1 MRHLW
6 RKAALLAALAVSAM
20 QGAHAQGVTT
30 GSIVGKV
37 TGPNGPIIGAR
48 VTAVHV
54 PSGTRYEVLT
64 RAEGRFTMPAVR
76 VGGPYTVSGQ
86 ALGFEKNTQSGL
98 EVTLGT
104 STDVTLELKNA
115 VVQLSGV
122 QVTATGGALS
132 SRTTGATTTITSQQL
147 TAFPTIGRTLND
159 FVRLTPQSGRSG
171 SFAGMDNRLNNIT
184 LDGSYYNNSFGLG
197 SSPGV
202 RTGVSPIPIDAI
214 EQLQVNVAPFDVRQ
228 GNFVG
233 AGVNAVTK
241 SGTNEFKGAFY
252 YTWRHQGL
260 VGDSSAGL
268 FVSRGTFKFSQ
279 PGGYVSGPLIK
290 NKLFFF
296 ADYESDELTQPGNT
310 WFTNSGSQ
318 ALVGNQTRVLD
329 SDMQTLRTFL
339 KDKFNYETGPY
350 QGWSLAVP
358 SSRVITKVD
367 WNIND
372 QNKFSFRYSRLRSES
387 DQPISNSNSL
397 GFGNRRDNNQSMSF
411 QNSGYAILENSDSYI
426 GELNSQ
432 LGNGRFSNQII
443 GGFTSNNEDRKYK
456 LDKLFPLVDIL
467 NNGTNYISFGFEPFT
482 PNNQLRYK
490 TWQLQDN
497 FTAYLGQHELTA
509 GITLQKYNSKNV
521 FFSGPQGVYVYNS
534 LADFYA
540 DANGYLTNPNR
551 TTAPVTLRTYQVRYN
566 NIPGNTEPVQP
577 LEVYTYGGYLQ
588 DEWRP
593 TRTLKVNLGARFDL
607 PVFKNTAY
615 NNALANQLT
624 FRDQDGNPVKYNT
637 GKMPNANVLISPRV
651 GFNWDIT
658 GDRTTILRGG
668 TGIFSGTPPY
678 VWVSNQVGN
687 TGVLTG
693 FDQLSNTTARPFTPN
708 VDAYKPTNVT
718 GAPAASYELNV
729 TSPDYTFAQ
738 QWRSTLGVDRKLPWN
753 IIATAEAIYGREING
768 PYYINANLP
777 AAQTK
782 YTGADQRM
790 RWTSN
795 RLNSNVT
802 ANYVISNATN
812 GYNFNYALSLTKTFT
827 SGFVAK
833 TAYSYGIAKNSF
845 DPGSTAATNW
855 TANGTPSDPN
865 NPGLG
870 YSDYTPGKRFFLA
883 LSYRHEYFKMGATTV
898 GLFMQGATGGVTSYL
913 FSTDANGDGATA
925 NDLIYVP
932 KNASEMNFVQY
943 CVNASGSVLTNC
955 ATATKTFTAADQA
968 AAWEAYINQDPY
980 LKTRRGQYAQRN
992 GLFLPVNFRTDL
1004 GITQELFRNVAGQK
1018 NTISMRLDILNVDN
1032 MINKKWGSGWRATS
1046 NTPLIPLGADANG
1059 ALSYRL
1065 RNLGQDLLAKTFQH
1079 TAGVNTGDTWRMQ
1092 LGLRYTFN

>member
-6 RKAALLAALAVSAM
+6 RKAALLAALTVSAM
-20 QGAHAQGVTT
+20 QGAQAQGVTT

-37 TGPNGPIIGAR
+37 VGQNGPVLGAR
-48 VTAVHV
+48 VTAIHE
-54 PSGTRYEVLT
+54 PSGTRYEVLS

-76 VGGPYTVSGQ
+76 VGGPYTVTAV

-104 STDVTLELKNA
+104 STDITFELKQA
-115 VVQLSGV
+115 VVTLSGV
-122 QVTATGGALS
+122 SVTATGGALS
-132 SRTTGATTTITSQQL
+132 SRATGATTTITSQQIQ
-147 TAFPTIGRTLND
+147 AFPTIGRTLND

-228 GNFVG
+228 GNFTG

-241 SGTNEFKGAFY
+241 SGTNEFKGAIY

-260 VGDSSAGL
+260 LGDSSAGL
-268 FVSRGTFKFSQ
+268 LVNRGVFKFNQ
-279 PGGYVSGPLIK
+279 PGGFVSGPLIK

-296 ADYESDELTQPGNT
+296 VDYESDELTQPGNT
-310 WFTNSGSQ
+310 WFTNSGTQ
-318 ALVGNQTRVLD
+318 ELKGNQTRVLD
-329 SDMQTLRTFL
+329 SDMQALRTFL

-358 SSRVITKVD
+358 SSRVIGKVD
-367 WNIND
+367 WNVND
-372 QNKFSFRYSRLRSES
+372 QNKFSFRYSRLRSQS
-387 DQPISNSNSL
+387 DQPISNSNAL
-397 GFGNRRDNNQSMSF
+397 GFGNRRDNQNSMSF

-443 GGFTSNNEDRKYK
+443 GGYTTNNEDRKYK
-456 LDKLFPLVDIL
+456 SDDLFPLVDIK
-467 NNGTNYISFGFEPFT
+467 NNNTNYISFGFEPFT
-482 PNNQLRYK
+482 PNNQLQYK
-490 TWQLQDN
+490 TLQLQDN
-497 FTAYLGQHELTA
+497 FTAYLGKHELTA
-509 GITLQKYNSKNV
+509 GVTIQKYKSNNV
-521 FFSGPQGVYVYNS
+521 FFPGAQGAYVYNS

-540 DANGYLTNPNR
+540 DANGYLSNPNR
-551 TTAPVTLRTYQVRYN
+551 TTAPVTLATYQVRYN

-577 LEVYTYGGYLQ
+577 LEVMTYGGYLQ

-593 TRTLKVNLGARFDL
+593 TKTLKVNLGARFDV

-615 NNALANQLT
+615 DNALADQLT
-624 FRDQDGNPVKYNT
+624 FRDQNGNAVKYNT
-637 GKMPNANVLISPRV
+637 GKMPNANLLISPRV
-651 GFNWDIT
+651 GFNWDVS

-668 TGIFSGTPPY
+668 TGVFSGTPPY
-678 VWVSNQVGN
+678 VWVSNQVGS

-708 VDAYKPTNVT
+708 VNAYKPTNVT

-729 TSPDYTFAQ
+729 TAPDYTFAQ
-738 QWRSTLGVDRKLPWN
+738 QWRTTLGVDRKLPWGV
-753 IIATAEAIYGREING
+753 IATLEGIYGRELNG

-790 RWTSN
+790 RWTAN
-795 RLNSNVT
+795 RINSNVT

-812 GYNFNYALSLTKTFT
+812 GRNYNLAASLTKNFAN
-827 SGFVAK
+827 GLVAK
-833 TAYSYGIAKNSF
+833 SAYSYGIAKNSF
-845 DPGSTAATNW
+845 DPGSTAGTNW
-855 TANGTPSDPN
+855 TANPSPNDPN

-898 GLFMQGATGGVTSYL
+898 GLFMQGATGGVASYV

-932 KNASEMNFVQY
+932 KSTSEMNFAQY
-943 CVNASGSVLTNC
+943 CVNASGTVLTNC
-955 ATATKTFTAADQA
+955 ATATKTFTAAEQA
-968 AAWEAYINQDPY
+968 AAWDAYIAQDPY
-980 LKTRRGQYAQRN
+980 LKNRRGQYAQRN

-1004 GITQELFRNVAGQK
+1004 GVTQELFRNVAGQK
-1018 NTISMRLDILNVDN
+1018 NTVSLRLDILNVDN
-1032 MINKKWGSGWRATS
+1032 MINKKWGSGWRVTS

-1065 RNLGQDLLAKTFQH
+1065 RNLGTDLLNQTFQH